1 MANSE
6 EAARQQA
13 RADYSVN
20 PLTEK
25 LTEQQ
30 SDWMTRN
37 AYDAELERLRR
48 LDDERKR

>member
-13 RADYSVN
+13 RADYALN
-20 PLTEK
+20 PQTPK

-30 SDWMTRN
+30 ADWTTRN
-37 AYDAELERLRR
+37 AYDAELERQRR